1 MVDIL
6 HFGSGSLDP
15 HIFAYPDP
23 GSQNL
28 AVPTDPDHKHCFKL
42 LTHTPEITFLDW
54 RENGHQEVNYYIV
67 IDTYILK
74 FIHFS
79 PLKKI
84 QKKT

>member
-1 MVDIL
+1 M
-6 HFGSGSLDP
+6 DP
-15 HIFAYPDP
+15 HIFADPDP

-28 AVPTDPDHKHCFKL
+28 AVPTDPDHKQCFKL
-42 LTHTPEITFLDW
+42 LTHTLEITFLDW

-74 FIHFS
+74 FINFS